1 MPQFE
6 FSTIDLIIV
15 VVYAVIVIIFGLRF
29 AKKKESAEDYFLG
42 GRRFTWALVGLS
54 LFASNMSS
62 SSLIGLSGAA
72 YSTGISV
79 YNYEWMA
86 AVVLI
91 FFAIFFLPYYLKSQ
105 VYTMPEFLEKRFDAR
120 SRYYFSGLTLVGTII
135 IDTAGSLYAGA
146 LVIQLIFP
154 QVEIWQAVAILA
166 VLAGSYTIVG
176 GLAAVVFTD
185 AVQAVLLTIAATI
198 VAVLSFIE
206 IGGSWEAVKSVT
218 SPEMLGIIM
227 PPDDSFLPWPG
238 LLIGVPI
245 LGFYFWCTNQFMV
258 QRVLGAKNVNHGRW
272 GALFAG
278 ALKIPLIFI
287 MVLPGTFA
295 RVLYPELDN
304 PDLVFPTLM
313 FDLLPVGIIGI
324 VAAGLLAAIRSSI
337 DSTLNSASTLVTMD
351 FFRKLKPDASQKVL
365 TWVGRLFT
373 FIFMILAAAWA
384 PQIKNFPSLFSYLQN
399 ILAFISPPIV
409 ALFLTGLFWRRAN
422 GHGAFAAIIIGGII
436 AILGISSTITGAEN
450 VLTQIH
456 FLYIAGIILA
466 VSIFVIVVVSLLTSP
481 PDNDEIE
488 AFIWTKKIYD
498 SETEELKVLP
508 WYQNYRILS
517 MIILSFVALM
527 IGIFW

>member
-6 FSTIDLIIV
+6 LNTIDFIIV
-15 VVYAVIVIIFGLRF
+15 VVYAVALIIFALRYS
-29 AKKKESAEDYFLG
+29 KTQGSAEEYFLG
-42 GRRFTWALVGLS
+42 GRRFTWSLVGLS

-120 SRYYFSGLTLVGTII
+120 SRYYFSGLTLIATII

-146 LVIQLIFP
+146 LVIQLLFP
-154 QVEIWQAVAILA
+154 QVEMWVAVAILA
-166 VLAGSYTIVG
+166 ILSGSYTIAG
-176 GLAAVVFTD
+176 GLTAVVFTD
-185 AVQAVLLTIAATI
+185 AVQAILLTVASII
-198 VAVLSFIE
+198 VAILSFIA
-206 IGGSWEAVKSVT
+206 IGGSWEAVTSVT
-218 SPEMLGIIM
+218 SPDMLGIIM
-227 PPDDSFLPWPG
+227 PLNDSFLPWPG

-258 QRVLGAKNVNHGRW
+258 QRVLGAKDVNNGRW
-272 GALFAG
+272 GVLLAAAMKLP
-278 ALKIPLIFI
+278 IIFI
-287 MVLPGTFA
+287 MILPGTFA
-295 RVLYPELDN
+295 RVLYPELEN
-304 PDLVFPTLM
+304 PDMVFPTLM
-313 FDLLPVGIIGI
+313 FDLLPVGVVGL

-351 FFRKLKPDASQKVL
+351 FFIKIKPNASQQTL
-365 TWVGRLFT
+365 TWAGRTFT

-384 PQIKNFPSLFSYLQN
+384 PQIQNFPSLFSYLQN

-422 GHGAFAAIIIGGII
+422 GQGAFAAIIVGGII
-436 AILGISSTITGAEN
+436 AVFGIASTITGADN
-450 VLTQIH
+450 IFTQIH
-456 FLYIAGIILA
+456 FLYIAGITLAISIL
-466 VSIFVIVVVSLLTSP
+466 IVISVSLLTTP
-481 PDNDEIE
+481 PDNEKVE
-488 AFIWTKKIYD
+488 SYIWTKKMYNA
-498 SETEELKVLP
+498 ETEELKSMP

-517 MIILSFVALM
+517 LIILAVMVLI